1 MYPVDSGIG
10 SFIDSILSVGVFFL
24 LPIFLFALWWE
35 LRLIYKRFEFVKKME
50 WEFLEIR
57 ISQNIVKTPKS
68 MESVFANLYGIYSF
82 GIKPLDKYLDG
93 KVDRWLSFEM
103 VGHDGGVSFYVR
115 CAKGDRHL
123 VESAIYSNYPEVEI
137 LPATDYTAH
146 FPSVLPNDTYDLFGA
161 NYVLVRDNAYP
172 IKTYYEFEDPKDEK
186 RVDPLASLAE
196 ALSKLKDDEAAWVQL
211 IISPTG
217 APTGNDIK
225 KQGDAL
231 IKKII
236 DERSPKRYD
245 KEGAQIPSFGTFALT
260 RGDQE
265 IIKAIEEKT
274 SKLPFQIT
282 LRFLYIDK
290 KESFS
295 PNNISAIMG
304 SFQQFNT
311 AHMNGFK
318 PELTVFGGYLAR
330 FFPWYKKVRV
340 FAKKRRLY
348 DYYVQ
353 RRFGYSGRMRDEKLP
368 VLNIEELATIF
379 HFPSLVVK
387 APKMNMLPSRK
398 GSPPVNLPID

>member
-10 SFIDSILSVGVFFL
+10 SLVDAVMSAGVFFL
-24 LPIFLFALWWE
+24 LPIFLCALWWE
-35 LRLIYKRFEFVKKME
+35 LRLMYKRSEFIRKME
-50 WEFLEIR
+50 WEFFEIR
-57 ISQNIVKTPKS
+57 IPQNIVKTPKS

-93 KVDRWLSFEM
+93 KVDRWVSFEM
-103 VGHDGGVSFYVR
+103 MGHDGGVSFYVR
-115 CAKGDRHL
+115 CTKNDRHL
-123 VESAIYSNYPEVEI
+123 VESAIYANYPEVEI
-137 LPATDYTAH
+137 IPVVDYVTQ
-146 FPSVLPNDTYDLFGA
+146 FPSVLPNDTYDVFGA
-161 NYVLVRDNAYP
+161 NYVLTKANPYP
-172 IKTYYEFEDPKDEK
+172 IKTYQEFDNPKDEK
-186 RVDPLASLAE
+186 RVDPLASLIE
-196 ALSKLKDDEAAWVQL
+196 AMSKLKDDETVWVQL
-211 IISPTG
+211 LISPTG

-225 KQGDAL
+225 KQGDEL

-236 DERSPKRYD
+236 DDRSPKRYD
-245 KEGAQIPSFGTFALT
+245 KEGVAIPSFGTFALT

-274 SKLPFQIT
+274 SKLAFQIT

-295 PNNISAIMG
+295 PNTVGAIMG

-311 AHMNGFK
+311 THMNGFK

-330 FFPWYKKVRV
+330 FFPWYKKVRI

-348 DYYVQ
+348 DYYVR

-368 VLNIEELATIF
+368 VLNIEELATLF

-387 APKMNMLPSRK
+387 APKLQTLPSRK